1 MSRAVQQLNSMT
13 LVEMLR
19 GGGLSNQGSDAGIAI
34 PTPTSA
40 ELTTL

>member
-34 PTPTSA
+34 PPTSA